1 MIKSRHLHIKRWLSN
16 IYESLLSFLDKLYHN
31 KQVRVSVARSFFLKN
46 LMNLLVYLSLPV
58 ILLSIVMSLS
68 TQRNVSQIMISHNE
82 NLLSQV
88 RNNFELIID
97 NVDSINLTF
106 SSNAEMIGMLKSIL
120 GEGIRSSSDHTYLNI
135 IRNFLISSVAPRQYI
150 HSTYIYWENEDKR
163 IITSTEGLVSYET
176 FFDKEW
182 LESYEKMKN
191 DNQIMMVESRS
202 VRRYSFEEKPT
213 NLLTFYQRLFNE
225 NGLVVMNLSTYYLEN
240 YINNLNLAEGQV
252 LFILDSSKNII
263 LHSESSIIPDAD
275 DIEQMMTGASES
287 SFSINGTPYLINRF
301 NSEKYNWIYLTIT
314 PMASINSLAHR
325 LQQIMILTLVL
336 VFVICIVLA
345 TIITKHNYQK
355 IYSILA
361 ILHESDD
368 DLPSNLSS
376 SKYKNEYDY
385 IIHNILRIYVT
396 QNRLQSQVMKD
407 QYQMRILELSA
418 LQYQMNPHFLFNTLK
433 DIFWMSFNLT
443 GTQNDASRT
452 IESLSELLYYS
463 MNKNPGLVPI
473 SSEINQTRSYISIE
487 QTRLRDK
494 FDVIWEQPEDYG
506 PYYTIRLLIQP
517 LVENAIYHG
526 IRAIS
531 GFGMIK
537 IRIMEK
543 IDKLVIT
550 VIDNGSGIS
559 ENKLRQIQ
567 CKLDE
572 ITKSSQNSESGNYD
586 IKNSRFE
593 TMRSNDT
600 SNIGLMN
607 CHRRIILAFGNQYG
621 IKINSKPKLGTVIR
635 VFIPKIENPE
645 NESYNTSTLDQ

>member
-1 MIKSRHLHIKRWLSN
+1 MIKSRHLHIKRWFSN

-275 DIEQMMTGASES
+275 DIEQMMTGATES

-645 NESYNTSTLDQ
+645 NESYNASTLDQ